1 MTLLALQPTIDPLRT
16 NKKLLGLQ
24 MHALF
29 YAPPGARAV
38 LSLTLNMSIRQRS
51 QLNARL
57 GCPTF
62 LHPSPLTKH
71 IYAWTETLSNDP
83 ERAILL
89 KRLKDAFRIVSRY
102 SDLRPA
108 EVMNYKS
115 ETMLAT
121 KLNR

>member
-1 MTLLALQPTIDPLRT
+1 
-16 NKKLLGLQ
+16 